1 MRKVVFGIIFLLST
15 FAFAESLENAL
26 INAVNNDDYSSV
38 VSLLNSGANPDG
50 DISNPD
56 AITPLGLACN
66 KGNTNIVSL
75 LLKKEANPNYKPTNN
90 ASPFF
95 YTVMGTQKPEI
106 MKMLIDY
113 GLNINKAEPGQDHYA
128 FTVITLGHS
137 KTLKI
142 LIDSGLNKNIT
153 NQDGYTLFEWAKKN
167 GRRDCID
174 ILDQKSLTLDSNEE
188 VILISYDKLYYQVT
202 HNINDNS
209 ENTIYLNESIFI
221 PKGILKVVA
230 QAPYYSVKRYL
241 VQFDTYYYSGPFL
254 IELEQSQSLNV
265 TYNGFINQDLRLA
278 LIGYGTYSDNDIEKQ
293 TYRFKIDNRE
303 IQKKLIKQ
311 NISTETREQNE
322 SKTTD
327 FNDEPQ
333 NIETNE
339 TTTIRRDYIN
349 LSILGG
355 ISFSKTP
362 ILDLNLKFLISNH
375 IFIVLQGGATPA
387 NNACEKISSMNMLPE
402 GTIGIGGYI
411 KPIKAYQINIFGY
424 ASAGVANIELKGG
437 YIRNGTY
444 TTSSFYSMLRGCV
457 GLDFPINNWFAIS
470 FQDCFDYLF
479 NLGFTN
485 SLSTGLTIKI

>member
-1 MRKVVFGIIFLLST
+1 MRKVLFGIIFLFST

-26 INAVNNDDYSSV
+26 INAVNNDDYNSV
-38 VSLLNSGANPDG
+38 ISLLNSGANPDG
-50 DISNPD
+50 DLANPN

-66 KGNTNIVSL
+66 KGNINIVSL
-75 LLKKEANPNYKPTNN
+75 LLKNGANPNYKPANN
-90 ASPFF
+90 SSPFF
-95 YTVMGTQKPEI
+95 YTVMGPQKPEI

-113 GLNINKAEPGQDHYA
+113 GLNINKVEPGQDHYA

-137 KTLKI
+137 KTLQI
-142 LIDSGLNKNIT
+142 LIDAGLNKNIR
-153 NQDGYTLFEWAKKN
+153 DKEGYSLLEWAKKV
-167 GRRDCID
+167 GRKDCID
-174 ILDQKSLTLDSNEE
+174 ILNQTPLNQSSNEE
-188 VILISYDKLYYQVT
+188 VTLVSYDKLYYQVT

-209 ENTIYLNESIFI
+209 VSTIYLNESIFI

-230 QAPYYSVKRYL
+230 QAPYYSVQRYL
-241 VQFDTYYYSGPFL
+241 VQFDTHYYSGPFL
-254 IELEQSQSLNV
+254 IEVEQSQSLNI

-303 IQKKLIKQ
+303 IQKNLIKQ
-311 NISTETREQNE
+311 NISTDTREQNE

-411 KPIKAYQINIFGY
+411 KPIKTYQMNIFGY
-424 ASAGVANIELKGG
+424 ASAGFAKIELKGG
-437 YIRNGTY
+437 YIRDGKY
-444 TTSSFYSMLRGCV
+444 TDSSFYPMLRGCI
-457 GLDFPINNWFAIS
+457 GFDFPINNWCAIS
-470 FQDCFDYLF
+470 IQNCFDYLF
-479 NLGFTN
+479 NLGFTD
-485 SLSTGLTIKI
+485 SVSAGLTIQI